1 MNRHWLISILLGAA
15 LAATAQAEED
25 HRRSRRLVAQG
36 EILPL
41 QEIIARLAA
50 PRGRVLE
57 VELERQG
64 ARHLYEIELLDEDG
78 QVWEYRVD
86 AADGRVLDRHREE

>member
-1 MNRHWLISILLGAA
+1 MNRHWLIPILLGAV
-15 LAATAQAEED
+15 LGGAAWSEED
-25 HRRSRRLVAQG
+25 HHRSRRLVAQG
-36 EILPL
+36 VILPL
-41 QEIIARLAA
+41 QEIVARLAA
-50 PRGRVLE
+50 PRGWILE

-86 AADGRVLDRHREE
+86 AADGRVLDRQREE

>member
-25 HRRSRRLVAQG
+25 HHRSRRLVAQG

-50 PRGRVLE
+50 PRGRVLK